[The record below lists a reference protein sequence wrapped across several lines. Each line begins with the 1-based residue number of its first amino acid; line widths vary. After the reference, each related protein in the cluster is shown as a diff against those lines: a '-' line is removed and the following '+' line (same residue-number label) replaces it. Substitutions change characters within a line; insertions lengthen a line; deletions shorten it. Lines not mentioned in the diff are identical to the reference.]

1 MNNIIKIMTE
11 YDSLVENI
19 KKDFKGIYNSRDNV
33 YEILNKSTSYLE
45 EKLTDLKELKGR
57 FSKQKEKFELETL
70 GLEGEIEIHKKY
82 GETNQLKNDVVNI
95 RKFYLDIYRE
105 IEKNSGSFID
115 YFNTSLNEM
124 KKILNNGEI
133 KNALVYLDE
142 INEVLK

>member
-57 FSKQKEKFELETL
+57 FSKQKEKFELET
-70 GLEGEIEIHKKY
+70 
-82 GETNQLKNDVVNI
+82 
-95 RKFYLDIYRE
+95 
-105 IEKNSGSFID
+105 
-115 YFNTSLNEM
+115 
-124 KKILNNGEI
+124 
-133 KNALVYLDE
+133 
-142 INEVLK
+142 